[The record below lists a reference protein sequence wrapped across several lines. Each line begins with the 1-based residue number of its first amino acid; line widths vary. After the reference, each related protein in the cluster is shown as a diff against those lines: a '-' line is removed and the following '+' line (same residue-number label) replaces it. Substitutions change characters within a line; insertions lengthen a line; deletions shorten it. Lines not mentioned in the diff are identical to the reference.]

1 LLCEKAEWPVQPVF
15 DLMCCVTPED
25 HGISLSCPKI
35 FSDWKENTKR
45 AEHYGKQKK
54 KKNTCRLLIQRSRR
68 TNVCHALREK
78 VSSGVKKKEQEGKKK
93 TKFLYVSRCA
103 INYRLLSKFF
113 SVQAIFRVCTEAHR
127 TFTFSACVEKRTLF
141 TYVQPFL

>member
-54 KKNTCRLLIQRSRR
+54 KKNTCRLLIERSRR

-78 VSSGVKKKEQEGKKK
+78 VSSGVKKKKNKKERK
-93 TKFLYVSRCA
+93 KLNFYMFRAAPSIIGFFQSFFRTGDFPRLYGGPSD
-103 INYRLLSKFF
+103 F
-113 SVQAIFRVCTEAHR
+113 H
-127 TFTFSACVEKRTLF
+127 LF
-141 TYVQPFL
+141 GL

>member
-54 KKNTCRLLIQRSRR
+54 KKNTCRLLIERSRR

-78 VSSGVKKKEQEGKKK
+78 VSSGVKKKNKKERKKK
-93 TKFLYVSRCA
+93 LNFYMFRAAPS
-103 INYRLLSKFF
+103 IIGFFQSF